1 MCSLGSILCFLIV
14 VSLVRY
20 NSCLNFFFLGLSSSD
35 KYLHL
40 NSSSKP
46 SKKDKKSRRKK
57 KKNAAEDS
65 DDDVQAAHE
74 VSTVVDMPD
83 VSSICY
89 IVLFHILDKNT
100 LRLLINHIHYNI
112 VTELFV

>member
-1 MCSLGSILCFLIV
+1 MIFIV
-14 VSLVRY
+14 
-20 NSCLNFFFLGLSSSD
+20 LGLSSSD

-57 KKNAAEDS
+57 KKHAAEDS

-83 VSSICY
+83 VSSVCY
-89 IVLFHILDKNT
+89 IVLFHDLDTNT
-100 LRLLINHIHYNI
+100 LRLLINQYRY
-112 VTELFV
+112 

>member
-1 MCSLGSILCFLIV
+1 MPSLSKVFCTILTVIADILI
-14 VSLVRY
+14 
-20 NSCLNFFFLGLSSSD
+20 FLGLSSSD

-57 KKNAAEDS
+57 KKHAAEDS

-89 IVLFHILDKNT
+89 IVLFHILDTKI
-100 LRLLINHIHYNI
+100 L
-112 VTELFV
+112 